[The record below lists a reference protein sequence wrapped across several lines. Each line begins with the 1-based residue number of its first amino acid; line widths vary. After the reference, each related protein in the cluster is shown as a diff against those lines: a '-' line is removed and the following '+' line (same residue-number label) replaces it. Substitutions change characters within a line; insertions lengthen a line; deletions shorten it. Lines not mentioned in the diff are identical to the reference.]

1 MLVGEMRGKRRALTP
16 ELQRT
21 ICEAIEAGNTRECAA
36 GMAGVSE
43 RWLHEHMA
51 KHAEFAAAI
60 ACADAV
66 AEAHHVKVVQRAAS
80 RGTWQAAAWWLE
92 RRRPQVWGQRVRI
105 DVEERIRTLATQYGL
120 DGDEAVAEAE
130 RLLAEAKE
138 RNSRARTR

>member
-1 MLVGEMRGKRRALTP
+1 MLVSEMRGKRRTITP

-36 GMAGVSE
+36 AMAGVSPA
-43 RWLHEHMA
+43 WLYEQIA
-51 KHAEFAAAI
+51 RRGEFGAAI
-60 ACADAV
+60 EKADAV

-130 RLLAEAKE
+130 RLLAEARE